1 MAEVVVFD
9 LELQNN
15 EAHPVNGP
23 KNNSDSDDEL
33 LEIEEVRHNNCRYI
47 VSQFRWCLLKIIR
60 LFTKLV
66 VMYIVPRIGVRLL
79 RSVYF
84 SLC

>member
-33 LEIEEVRHNNCRYI
+33 LEIEEVRHNNCRYLGI
-47 VSQFRWCLLKIIR
+47 LCHNFVGACTVLID
-60 LFTKLV
+60 KL
-66 VMYIVPRIGVRLL
+66 PF
-79 RSVYF
+79 VYQVG
-84 SLC
+84 SYVYCA